1 MRLIPLVF
9 CVVGAA
15 ACGGAAAESP
25 LTISL
30 GLSHDG
36 TEQALRQHQFCL
48 ETKSSDVKSAQQKQ
62 TYPRCDRA
70 AAEQGDAWV
79 IARYQGDKL
88 IELRRFE
95 RYSDDSHAVS
105 RWNELVTE
113 RMKTTQPSEE
123 ALKQIKDRGQLEAGT
138 RTVKAFKNAD
148 GTVVGVYLLTPSP
161 PENANVLEKVTYV
174 Q

>member
-9 CVVGAA
+9 CVVGVA
-15 ACGGAAAESP
+15 ACGGGSAESP

-36 TEQALRQHQFCL
+36 TEQALKRHQFCL
-48 ETKSSDVKSAQQKQ
+48 ETKSSDVKYTQQKQ
-62 TYPRCDRA
+62 KYPRCERTA
-70 AAEQGDAWV
+70 SEQGDAWV
-79 IARYQGDKL
+79 VARYQGDKL

-95 RYSDDSHAVS
+95 RYSDDNQAVA

-113 RMKTTQPSEE
+113 RMKIAQPSEE
-123 ALKQIKDRGQLEAGT
+123 ALLQIKDRGQIEAGT

-148 GTVVGVYLLTPSP
+148 GTVVGVYLLTPSA
-161 PENANVLEKVTYV
+161 PENANILERVSYV